1 MDMKKIISINKASK
15 DFIKI
20 IEDVQKDNNYYIL
33 TEKGKA
39 KVIVM
44 SYDDF
49 DGWMETID
57 VALTYPDILKDA
69 KELDKDVKSGA
80 YKQYVSLEEVIAK
93 QKGKKSS
100 HK

>member
-1 MDMKKIISINKASK
+1 MKKIISINKASK

-49 DGWMETID
+49 DG
-57 VALTYPDILKDA
+57 
-69 KELDKDVKSGA
+69 
-80 YKQYVSLEEVIAK
+80 
-93 QKGKKSS
+93 
-100 HK
+100 

>member
-1 MDMKKIISINKASK
+1 
-15 DFIKI
+15 
-20 IEDVQKDNNYYIL
+20 
-33 TEKGKA
+33 
-39 KVIVM
+39 
-44 SYDDF
+44 
-49 DGWMETID
+49 METID